1 MTPQELIRIYP
12 FASSKVSVYAPLLT
26 VAMAQF
32 EIDTPRRQAA
42 FLAQVGHESG
52 QLKYTEELADGHAYD
67 GRVDLGNTSPGDGP
81 RYKGRGLLQITGR
94 SNYERCGR
102 GLGIDL
108 LSQPDVLA
116 LPENAVR
123 SAAWFWKEHD
133 LNQFADSDRF
143 GSLTK
148 QINGGYNGLDQR
160 IQLWI
165 TARRVLAA

>member
-1 MTPQELIRIYP
+1 MTPQELIRIFP

-26 VAMAQF
+26 VAMAAY

-67 GRVDLGNTSPGDGP
+67 GRADLGNTQPGDGP
-81 RYKGRGLLQITGR
+81 RYKGRGLIQITGR
-94 SNYERCGR
+94 ANYERCGR

-108 LSQPDVLA
+108 LDKPDVLA

-123 SAAWFWKEHD
+123 SAAWYWKEND
-133 LNQFADSDRF
+133 LNLFADSDRF

-148 QINGGYNGLDQR
+148 RINGGFNGLDDR